1 MVYGI
6 FGEAMRSN
14 KLSTILFAAIA
25 IASYVLLLKLNS
37 PLEKS
42 DLGFSLVCLFFA
54 LACTGADYGAN
65 EEMGNY
71 NIESFSAS
79 SIADTLRDAGY
90 ASDRVSIVWDRK
102 WFNKAD
108 KAVEI
113 YQTVR
118 DSHKL
123 KWMLSSFC
131 TIVLW
136 SVILDITE
144 ITLKRFVIVF
154 IMFGLFH
161 WLPVSELFVSQKA
174 NTRDVVFDFEEK
186 LPECYERLSIMEQ
199 VQERENAYDAVCEE
213 YLNLVCSKIDN
224 SKNSKTSETIAL
236 MFSSLT
242 GVNVVTM
249 WWFALSNNAAASIEI
264 CSCVFVVINIILTIT

>member
-1 MVYGI
+1 
-6 FGEAMRSN
+6 MRKN
-14 KLSTILFAAIA
+14 ENILSTVLFALVA
-25 IASYVLLLKLNS
+25 IASYILLLKFNS

-42 DLGFSLVCLFFA
+42 DFGFSIICLF
-54 LACTGADYGAN
+54 LAMGFVGADYGAN

-71 NIESFSAS
+71 DIESFSAS
-79 SIADTLRDAGY
+79 SISDSLRDAGY
-90 ASDRVSIVWDRK
+90 PSDRIRIVWDRK

-113 YQTVR
+113 YQAVR
-118 DSHKL
+118 DSYKL

-161 WLPVSELFVSQKA
+161 WLPVSELFISQKN
-174 NTRDVVFDFEEK
+174 NTRDTVFDFEEK
-186 LPECYERLSIMEQ
+186 LPECYERLSIAEQ

-236 MFSSLT
+236 MLIPLT
-242 GVNVVTM
+242 GVNIIVM
-249 WWFALSNNAAASIEI
+249 WWFALSNNAAASIKI
-264 CSCVFVVINIILTIT
+264 CSCIFVAVNIILIIT